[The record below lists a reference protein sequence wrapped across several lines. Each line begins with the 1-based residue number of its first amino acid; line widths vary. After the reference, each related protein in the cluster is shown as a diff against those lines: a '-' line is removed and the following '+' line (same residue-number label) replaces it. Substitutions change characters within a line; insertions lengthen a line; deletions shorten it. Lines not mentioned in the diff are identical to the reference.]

1 MTDMIFFVR
10 IIFFISHISINT
22 HEEYDFHYLTNDIYN
37 NLEFP

>member
-10 IIFFISHISINT
+10 IIYISHKYT